1 MIAEVLG
8 SGPDLALIPG
18 WGLGSAAWRPLL
30 APLAR
35 HCRVHLVELPGYGG
49 TPPVATGFGE
59 TARALLAALPAGITL
74 CGWSLGGLLALRAA
88 ADAPERVGRLILVG
102 ATPSFAQRTDW
113 PTAQP
118 ATLLDQFAAAVR
130 EDPAGTLQR
139 FIALLNQ
146 GDARARPLTRA
157 QQAVAAAAPPPAPAT
172 LASGLAWLRDVDL
185 RALAATLA
193 APTLLIHG
201 ERDPLMPLAAARWLA
216 DALPEAR
223 LEIFAGAAHAPFLAD
238 PECFSGLVTEFCG
251 GTR

>member
-1 MIAEVLG
+1 VIAEVLG

-49 TPPVATGFGE
+49 TPPIAAGFGE
-59 TARALLAALPAGITL
+59 TAQALLATLPAGVTL

-88 ADAPERVGRLILVG
+88 ADAPERLSRLILVG
-102 ATPSFAQRTDW
+102 ATASFAQRPDW
-113 PTAQP
+113 PAAQP
-118 ATLLDQFAAAVR
+118 PALLEQFVAAVR
-130 EDPAGTLQR
+130 EDAAGTLQR

-146 GDARARPLTRA
+146 GDAQARMLNRAL
-157 QQAVAAAAPPPAPAT
+157 QAAIAAAPPPDPAT
-172 LASGLAWLRDVDL
+172 LASGLAWLRDIDL
-185 RALAATLA
+185 RALPATLA
-193 APTLLIHG
+193 APTLLLHG

-216 DALPEAR
+216 DTLPEAR

-238 PECFSGLVTEFCG
+238 LERFTGLVADFCRG
-251 GTR
+251 AR